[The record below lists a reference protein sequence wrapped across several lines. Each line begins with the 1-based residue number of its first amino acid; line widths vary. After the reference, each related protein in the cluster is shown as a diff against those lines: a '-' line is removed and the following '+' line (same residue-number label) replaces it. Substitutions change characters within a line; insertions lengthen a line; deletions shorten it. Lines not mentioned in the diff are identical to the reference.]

1 MVSQLHTAI
10 CVVDDEEL
18 LCAKKFA
25 ADGQR
30 ADGIVAG
37 ASTGVANHVGVA
49 RGQASEFCGIEAR
62 IHQIKMAKRC
72 AGIQAPWTFST
83 YVSQS
88 SSRKRGGAVDRCF
101 AALGE
106 LDRASCKNA
115 DCRPHA
121 NNRRT
126 ARTLFI

>member
-37 ASTGVANHVGVA
+37 ASSGVANHVGVA
-49 RGQASEFCGIEAR
+49 LGQASEFCGIEAR
-62 IHQIKMAKRC
+62 IDQIKMAKRR

-83 YVSQS
+83 CVSQS

-115 DCRPHA
+115 DSPPHA